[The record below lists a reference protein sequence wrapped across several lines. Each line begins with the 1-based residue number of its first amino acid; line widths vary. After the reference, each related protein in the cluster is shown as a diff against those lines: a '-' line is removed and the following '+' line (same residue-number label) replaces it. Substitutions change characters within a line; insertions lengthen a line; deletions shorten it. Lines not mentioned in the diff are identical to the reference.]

1 MTIHF
6 CTAGQKNSI
15 NNASLYMSFEFVLTS
30 VQNDKKKKSLIVC
43 LFFKDDATNFT
54 D

>member
-1 MTIHF
+1 
-6 CTAGQKNSI
+6 
-15 NNASLYMSFEFVLTS
+15 MSFEFVLTS
-30 VQNDKKKKSLIVC
+30 VQNDKKNINGLIVC